1 MAEIDDMILE
11 LRQKRDELR
20 VKVHLVFKEAQ
31 EELEGLEKKMDHLAC
46 GARKFAED
54 AKLNE
59 TESGIGDV
67 LVYLGQELRLGYERV
82 RGAAK

>member
-1 MAEIDDMILE
+1 MAEIDDMILK

-20 VKVHLVFKEAQ
+20 VKVHLASREAQ
-31 EELEGLEKKMDHLAC
+31 EEWEGLEKKIDHLAC

-59 TESGIGDV
+59 IGKGIGDA
-67 LVYLGQELRLGYERV
+67 LVHLRQELGLGYERV

>member
-1 MAEIDDMILE
+1 MAEIDDMIQE

-20 VKVHLVFKEAQ
+20 VKVHPTSKEAQ
-31 EELEGLEKKMDHLAC
+31 EEWEGLEKKMDHLVY

-59 TESGIGDV
+59 TGKGIGDA
-67 LVYLGQELRLGYERV
+67 LVHLRQELGLGYERV

>member
-20 VKVHLVFKEAQ
+20 VKVHLASKEAQ

-46 GARKFAED
+46 GARKLAED

-59 TESGIGDV
+59 TGKGIG
-67 LVYLGQELRLGYERV
+67 
-82 RGAAK
+82 

>member
-11 LRQKRDELR
+11 LRQKRDKLR
-20 VKVHLVFKEAQ
+20 VKVHLASKEAQ
-31 EELEGLEKKMDHLAC
+31 EEWEGLEKKMDHLVY
-46 GARKFAED
+46 GERKFAED

-59 TESGIGDV
+59 TESGIGDA
-67 LVYLGQELRLGYERV
+67 LVHLGQELRLGYERV

>member
-20 VKVHLVFKEAQ
+20 VKVHLASKEAQ

-59 TESGIGDV
+59 TESGIGDA

>member
-1 MAEIDDMILE
+1 MAEIDDMILK

-20 VKVHLVFKEAQ
+20 VKVHLASKEAQ
-31 EELEGLEKKMDHLAC
+31 EKLEGLEKKMNHLDC
-46 GARKFAED
+46 GVRKFAED

-59 TESGIGDV
+59 TESGIGDA

>member
-20 VKVHLVFKEAQ
+20 VKVHLASREAQ
-31 EELEGLEKKMDHLAC
+31 EEWEGLEKKIDHLAC

-59 TESGIGDV
+59 TGKGIGDA
-67 LVYLGQELRLGYERV
+67 LVYFGQELRLGYERV

>member
-20 VKVHLVFKEAQ
+20 VKVHLASKEVQ
-31 EELEGLEKKMDHLAC
+31 EELEGLKKKMDHLAC

-59 TESGIGDV
+59 TGKGIGDV
-67 LVYLGQELRLGYERV
+67 LVHLGQELGLGYERV

>member
-11 LRQKRDELR
+11 LRQKGNELR
-20 VKVHLVFKEAQ
+20 VKVHLASKEAQ
-31 EELEGLEKKMDHLAC
+31 EKLEGLEKKMDHLAC
-46 GARKFAED
+46 GARKLAED

-59 TESGIGDV
+59 TGKGIGDA
-67 LVYLGQELRLGYERV
+67 LVHLRQELGLGYERV

>member
-20 VKVHLVFKEAQ
+20 VKVHLASKEAQ
-31 EELEGLEKKMDHLAC
+31 EKLEGLEKKMDHLDC
-46 GARKFAED
+46 GVRKFAED

-59 TESGIGDV
+59 TESGIGDA
-67 LVYLGQELRLGYERV
+67 LVHLGQELRLGYERV
-82 RGAAK
+82 RGVVK

>member
-1 MAEIDDMILE
+1 MTEIDDMILE

-31 EELEGLEKKMDHLAC
+31 EELEGLEKKMGPLVY
-46 GARKFAED
+46 GVRKFAED

-59 TESGIGDV
+59 TESGIGDA
-67 LVYLGQELRLGYERV
+67 LVHLGQELRLGYERV
-82 RGAAK
+82 RGVVK

>member
-1 MAEIDDMILE
+1 MAEIDNMIQE
-11 LRQKRDELR
+11 IRQKRDELR
-20 VKVHLVFKEAQ
+20 VKVHLASKEAQ
-31 EELEGLEKKMDHLAC
+31 EEWEGLEKKIDHLAC

-59 TESGIGDV
+59 TESGIGDA
-67 LVYLGQELRLGYERV
+67 LVHLGQELRLGYERV

>member
-1 MAEIDDMILE
+1 MAEIDDMIQE
-11 LRQKRDELR
+11 LRQKGNELR
-20 VKVHLVFKEAQ
+20 VKVHLASKEAQ

-59 TESGIGDV
+59 TESGIGDA
-67 LVYLGQELRLGYERV
+67 LVHLGQELRLGYERV
-82 RGAAK
+82 RGVVK